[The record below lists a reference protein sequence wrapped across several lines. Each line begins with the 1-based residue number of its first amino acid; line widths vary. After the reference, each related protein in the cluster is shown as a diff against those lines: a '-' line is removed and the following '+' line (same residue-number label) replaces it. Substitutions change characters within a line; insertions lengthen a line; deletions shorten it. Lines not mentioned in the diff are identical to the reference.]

1 MWQIDHEHRSVI
13 KNGWQDFI
21 GVGWFNTPFNE
32 NYYQGGKNALN

>member
-1 MWQIDHEHRSVI
+1 MI

-32 NYYQGGKNALN
+32 NYYQGGEKFFWLKKALLTSC